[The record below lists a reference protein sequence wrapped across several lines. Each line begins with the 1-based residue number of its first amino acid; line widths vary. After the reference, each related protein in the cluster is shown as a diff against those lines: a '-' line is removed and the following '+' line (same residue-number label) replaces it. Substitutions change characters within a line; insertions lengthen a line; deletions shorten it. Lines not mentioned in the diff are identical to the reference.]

1 MKDYVIF
8 TDASADMPEGY
19 AEEYD
24 IHIVPMNL
32 LLDDDSYTWSKT
44 EGEDQIRRFYD
55 AQRNGSLT
63 HTSQVSPQQYVDS
76 FSPVLAT
83 GRDVLCI
90 SLSGGLTNSQGSIH
104 IAQDELAE
112 IYPDVSI
119 YAVDSL
125 SASGGIG
132 LLIQDAVE
140 NRKNGMSVQE
150 NKADLEDKSHRVC
163 HLFMVED
170 LLFLKRGGRISAATA
185 IIGTALSVK
194 PILVIDDEGK
204 LTVIDKKRGR
214 KQAITELMGRCRTSR
229 DLSRHDF
236 SIIHADAP
244 ELASLLVEEVKM
256 LDPEA
261 QISVNML
268 TPIIGAHTGPG
279 LAAVIY
285 YGDRCK
291 MIK

>member
-8 TDASADMPEGY
+8 TDASADMPDGY
-19 AEEYD
+19 AEKND
-24 IHIVPMNL
+24 IRIVPMNL
-32 LLDDDSYTWSKT
+32 LLDDNSYTWSKT

-55 AQRNGSLT
+55 AQRNGSAT
-63 HTSQVSPQQYVDS
+63 HTSQVSPQQYIDS
-76 FSPVLAT
+76 FSSVLAA
-83 GRDVLCI
+83 GKDVLYL
-90 SLSGGLTNSQGSIH
+90 SLSGGLTNSPGSIH

-112 IYPDVSI
+112 TCPEAGI
-119 YAVDSL
+119 YAVNSL

-150 NKADLEDKSHRVC
+150 NAADLKEKSRRVC

-214 KQAITELMGRCRTSR
+214 KQAVTELMDRCRESR
-229 DLSRHDF
+229 DRFRHDF

-244 ELASLLVEEVKM
+244 ELAALLAEEVKAM
-256 LDPEA
+256 DPEA
-261 QISVNML
+261 HISVNML

-285 YGDRCK
+285 YGDRSRLVK
-291 MIK
+291 

>member
-8 TDASADMPEGY
+8 TDASADMPDGY
-19 AEEYD
+19 AEKND
-24 IHIVPMNL
+24 IRIVPMNL
-32 LLDDDSYTWSKT
+32 LLDDNSYTWSKT

-55 AQRNGSLT
+55 AQRNGSAT
-63 HTSQVSPQQYVDS
+63 HTSQVSPQQYIDS
-76 FSPVLAT
+76 FSSVLAA
-83 GRDVLCI
+83 GKDVLYL
-90 SLSGGLTNSQGSIH
+90 SLSGGLTNSPGSIH

-112 IYPDVSI
+112 TCPEAGI

-150 NKADLEDKSHRVC
+150 NAADLKEKSRRVC

-214 KQAITELMGRCRTSR
+214 KQAVTELMDRCRESR
-229 DLSRHDF
+229 DRFRHDF

-244 ELASLLVEEVKM
+244 ELAALLAEEVKAM
-256 LDPEA
+256 DPEA
-261 QISVNML
+261 HISVNML

-285 YGDRCK
+285 YGDRSRLVK
-291 MIK
+291 

>member
-8 TDASADMPEGY
+8 TDASADMPDGY
-19 AEEYD
+19 AEKND
-24 IHIVPMNL
+24 IRIVPMNL
-32 LLDDDSYTWSKT
+32 LLDDNSYTWSKT

-55 AQRNGSLT
+55 AQRNGSAT
-63 HTSQVSPQQYVDS
+63 HTSQVSPQQYIDS
-76 FSPVLAT
+76 FSSVLAA
-83 GRDVLCI
+83 GKDVLYL
-90 SLSGGLTNSQGSIH
+90 SLSGGLTNSPGSIH

-112 IYPDVSI
+112 TCPEAGI

-140 NRKNGMSVQE
+140 NRKNGMTVQD

-214 KQAITELMGRCRTSR
+214 KQAVTELMDRCRESR
-229 DLSRHDF
+229 DRFRHDF

-244 ELASLLVEEVKM
+244 ELAALLAEEVKAM
-256 LDPEA
+256 DPEA
-261 QISVNML
+261 HISVNML

-285 YGDRCK
+285 YGDRSRLFK
-291 MIK
+291 